1 MLVAACSTGLAV
13 TVGAVAGYFGGWAD
27 RGLMWAVDLLL
38 VFPPILVV
46 AVVSPAVR
54 GRTGLVFAVLLAG
67 CMWMVTSRVVR
78 GMTISLRERDY
89 VLAARYLG
97 AAPMT
102 IIFRHIIPNLSSL
115 LIVDA
120 TLNISGAVAGEAS
133 LSFLGLGA
141 RPPDVSL
148 GTVIADGTSAAVT
161 FPWLFLPPVIFL
173 VLVVLGVNL
182 AGDGLRDALQPGPA
196 P

>member
-1 MLVAACSTGLAV
+1 
-13 TVGAVAGYFGGWAD
+13 
-27 RGLMWAVDLLL
+27 
-38 VFPPILVV
+38 
-46 AVVSPAVR
+46 
-54 GRTGLVFAVLLAG
+54 
-67 CMWMVTSRVVR
+67 
-78 GMTISLRERDY
+78 
-89 VLAARYLG
+89 
-97 AAPMT
+97 MT

-133 LSFLGLGA
+133 LSFFGLGV

-148 GTVIADGTSAAVT
+148 GTIIADGTPAALT
-161 FPWLFLPPVIFL
+161 FPWLFLPPVILL

-182 AGDGLRDALQPGPA
+182 AGDGLRDAREPGPA